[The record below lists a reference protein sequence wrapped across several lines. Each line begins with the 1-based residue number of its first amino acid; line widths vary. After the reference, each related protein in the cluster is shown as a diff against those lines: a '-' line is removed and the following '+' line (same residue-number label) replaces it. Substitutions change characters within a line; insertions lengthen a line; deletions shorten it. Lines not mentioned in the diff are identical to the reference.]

1 MSQPLINVWGSIM
14 GNVQD
19 SLDRMARIV
28 VVVVKGLVDD
38 EDVVSVRI
46 TKEDAHTRLC
56 IKVAPP
62 DFGKVVGRGGQ
73 NVEALRYLMNAIGNK
88 LGLPTCVD
96 AEGESHVCA
105 HICVDDPRPKKRG
118 RYGGKNM
125 PSWRPRQ

>member
-1 MSQPLINVWGSIM
+1 M